1 MTLNNDTL
9 TSHCKFC
16 IYTHPVNSKFT
27 LWHLAMTQVLST
39 TVKQNAEKRLN
50 VNAKSLENLFSISVL
65 NFLKDKNKAKLF
77 VEMLYGNNKLHVASL
92 MIECMHGM
100 HALIRGMRPVLLIKS

>member
-16 IYTHPVNSKFT
+16 IYTHTVNSKFT

-50 VNAKSLENLFSISVL
+50 VQAKSRENLFCVKL
-65 NFLKDKNKAKLF
+65 LK
-77 VEMLYGNNKLHVASL
+77 
-92 MIECMHGM
+92 
-100 HALIRGMRPVLLIKS
+100 R